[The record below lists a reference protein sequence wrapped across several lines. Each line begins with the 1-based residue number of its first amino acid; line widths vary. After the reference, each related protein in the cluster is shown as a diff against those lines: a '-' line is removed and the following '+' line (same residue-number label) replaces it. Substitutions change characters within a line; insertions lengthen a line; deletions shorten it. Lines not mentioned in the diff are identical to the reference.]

1 MAKVPCYTFWWAR
14 VIIFLHFTLFV
25 CGSALSSFADAPLR
39 AALVTVVGEGD
50 LPATLSSIK
59 QIEDNFNN
67 RHLYDWVFFSVHNLP
82 ENFKEETSN
91 ATNAT
96 CFFEVIP
103 KENWNVPGWTDLP
116 QLTSSQEANPDHKSA
131 AFKSNALLRQI
142 KRWSSAPF
150 AKERRLKNYEWFW
163 RVEPG
168 AQLKQKIPFDV
179 FRLMRDNDIAYGFN
193 RETLDQANM
202 SHISPGVKS
211 FVDKH
216 PELLHKESDVSWL
229 IQNDTGLAIESTP
242 LDDGFEDLVDEGSDE
257 LRSRDDSVYDI
268 EAEDEGDETSWLGG
282 CFASWLSDAYGNSL
296 YPTFE
301 IGSLAFFRSPHHVA
315 FFDHLD
321 SAGDFQY
328 RRVDE
333 VPVHSLSASMF
344 LPRESVWNFRTKE
357 IQLRT
362 QSGHGVLRVGPI
374 TSTDQSAKD
383 CDSTDLSDSVDQKD
397 GAFEASKPLYE
408 TWDILALDVKRQT
421 GTPHLISGNTW
432 MGKKDEYEGEEHGS
446 SWLIEKMLSDVFG

>member
-1 MAKVPCYTFWWAR
+1 MAKVPCFTFWWAGA
-14 VIIFLHFTLFV
+14 ITLLHFALFV
-25 CGSALSSFADAPLR
+25 CGSALSSSADAPLR
-39 AALVTVVGEGD
+39 AALVTVVGEAD
-50 LPATLSSIK
+50 LPATLFSIK

-67 RHLYDWVFFSVHNLP
+67 RHLYDWVFFSVHDLP
-82 ENFKEETSN
+82 EKFKEQTSN

-96 CFFEVIP
+96 CLFEVIP
-103 KENWNVPGWTDLP
+103 KENWDVPGWTDLP
-116 QLTSSQEANPDHKSA
+116 QLASSQELNADHKLA
-131 AFKSNALLRQI
+131 ANKSNTLVRQM

-168 AQLKQKIPFDV
+168 AQLKQNVPFDV

-193 RETLDQANM
+193 RDILNQANM
-202 SHISPGVKS
+202 SHLSPRVKS
-211 FVDKH
+211 FVNKH
-216 PELLHKESDVSWL
+216 PELLHKESDISWL
-229 IQNDTGLAIESTP
+229 IQNDTALAIESTL
-242 LDDGFEDLVDEGSDE
+242 LDDGFEDLVDEDSDE
-257 LRSRDDSVYDI
+257 LRSRDDSVHGI
-268 EAEDEGDETSWLGG
+268 EAEDEGDKTSWLG
-282 CFASWLSDAYGNSL
+282 DTYGHSL

-301 IGSLAFFRSPHHVA
+301 IGSLAFFRSPHHIA

-328 RRVDE
+328 RRVED

-344 LPRESVWNFRTKE
+344 LPRESVWNFRTKN

-362 QSGHGVLRVGPI
+362 QSGRGALWAGPV
-374 TSTDQSAKD
+374 TGNDQSTKD
-383 CDSTDLSDSVDQKD
+383 CDSTDSSDTVDQKD
-397 GAFEASKPLYE
+397 GAFEAIKPLYE

-432 MGKKDEYEGEEHGS
+432 MGKKDEYEGEEHGF
-446 SWLIEKMLSDVFG
+446 SWLVEKMLSDVFG